1 MVPLSNLLTFALAA
15 AVLIAVP
22 GPSVLFVIG
31 RSLALGR
38 KGGLLSVLGNA
49 LGMIPQIVAV
59 ALGVGVALAQS
70 VLLFTIVKFAGAAYL
85 VFLGVQAIRHRGRS
99 TTAADPSR
107 SASTFRVL
115 REGFIVGAT
124 NPKSLVFF
132 VAVLP
137 QFVEYTSGAIPLQ
150 LAVLG
155 AVFLL
160 IALVSDSIWAI
171 AAGTARQWFA
181 RSPRRISTL
190 STTGG
195 AMMIALGGTLA
206 LTGTKNWPGR
216 GGSAVGF
223 QQVVHVE
230 QPFNGGRRVRQRR
243 VGPAAAVLGGL
254 GVLLLAAVPDDD
266 PRGGASGAARLWCG
280 NILGTLRQGARHPNN
295 LGPGFGRHRGCFL
308 TQHVAIG
315 IHADAGFRL

>member
-85 VFLGVQAIRHRGRS
+85 VFLGIQAIRHRGRS

-107 SASTFRVL
+107 SASAFRVL

-150 LAVLG
+150 LAILG

-160 IALVSDSIWAI
+160 IALVSDSIWALV
-171 AAGTARQWFA
+171 AGTARQWFA

-206 LTGTKNWPGR
+206 LTGTKN
-216 GGSAVGF
+216 
-223 QQVVHVE
+223 
-230 QPFNGGRRVRQRR
+230 
-243 VGPAAAVLGGL
+243 
-254 GVLLLAAVPDDD
+254 
-266 PRGGASGAARLWCG
+266 
-280 NILGTLRQGARHPNN
+280 
-295 LGPGFGRHRGCFL
+295 
-308 TQHVAIG
+308 
-315 IHADAGFRL
+315 

>member
-1 MVPLSNLLTFALAA
+1 MVPLSNLLAFAVAA

-38 KGGLLSVLGNA
+38 RGGLLSVLGNA
-49 LGMIPQIVAV
+49 LGMVPQIAAV

-70 VLLFTIVKFAGAAYL
+70 VLLFSIVKFAGAAYL
-85 VFLGVQAIRHRGRS
+85 VFLGIQAIRHRGRS
-99 TTAADPSR
+99 TTAAGPSR
-107 SASTFRVL
+107 SASAFRVL
-115 REGFIVGAT
+115 RQGVIVGAT

-137 QFVEYTSGAIPLQ
+137 QFVEYSAGGIPLQ

-160 IALVSDSIWAI
+160 IALVSDSVWAL

-181 RSPRRISTL
+181 RSPKRISTL

-206 LTGTKNWPGR
+206 LTGTKN
-216 GGSAVGF
+216 
-223 QQVVHVE
+223 
-230 QPFNGGRRVRQRR
+230 
-243 VGPAAAVLGGL
+243 
-254 GVLLLAAVPDDD
+254 
-266 PRGGASGAARLWCG
+266 
-280 NILGTLRQGARHPNN
+280 
-295 LGPGFGRHRGCFL
+295 
-308 TQHVAIG
+308 
-315 IHADAGFRL
+315 